1 MAVEAC
7 QLLAY
12 SGQVHPQPIIT
23 PPSSFLNNK
32 LVSHAI
38 LTLEAEGEMTGTYN
52 EGAPSA
58 WRSNN
63 GGWGASECCSLR
75 DLDCWRNDWY
85 PRRIGASQ
93 HLRLSTISGRW
104 FQLKENFQMH
114 ILLGAPRCQDFLLT
128 GHNGTS

>member
-63 GGWGASECCSLR
+63 GGWGASECCYLR

-85 PRRIGASQ
+85 PRRIGTSQ
-93 HLRLSTISGRW
+93 HLRLSSFNDFRTLVLVERKFLDAHPFGCAT
-104 FQLKENFQMH
+104 L
-114 ILLGAPRCQDFLLT
+114 PRFLA
-128 GHNGTS
+128 HRS

>member
-38 LTLEAEGEMTGTYN
+38 LTLG
-52 EGAPSA
+52 S
-58 WRSNN
+58 R
-63 GGWGASECCSLR
+63 R
-75 DLDCWRNDWY
+75 RNDLARITRGLR
-85 PRRIGASQ
+85 PLGEATMAGGGRRNVVLCVISIAGRTIGIQ
-93 HLRLSTISGRW
+93 GR
-104 FQLKENFQMH
+104 
-114 ILLGAPRCQDFLLT
+114 
-128 GHNGTS
+128 